1 VSHKTID
8 RSLCIHARSVF
19 KKEFQQHLRS
29 QRTIRRD
36 KHFSLKKSGL
46 GQISNMVLIRERP
59 ASLEDRAVPGHW
71 KGDLIEGPNGSCIA
85 TLVER
90 HSRFVMLEKLDN
102 KRINIVIAALI
113 KQSQKLPKSFI
124 NHRPEIAV
132 KRCALIRSSY

>member
-1 VSHKTID
+1 VSHKTIYP
-8 RSLCIHARSVF
+8 SLCIHARCVF
-19 KKEFQQHLRS
+19 KKKFQQYLRS

-36 KHFSLKKSGL
+36 KQSSLKKSGL

-59 ASLEDRAVPGHW
+59 AKQEDRAVPCHW

-90 HSRFVMLEKLDN
+90 HSRYVMLKKLDN
-102 KRINIVIAALI
+102 KRTNIVIAALF
-113 KQSQKLPKSFI
+113 KQSRKLPKCFI
-124 NHRPEIAV
+124 NHRPGIAV